1 MGHDAPCQEKKCVRQ
16 FGTGYHYVGGFYG
29 ACNEVLMRLEL
40 VKNGPIAVGFEV
52 YNDFVNYKSGI
63 YHHTGKEKD
72 PLFLNGMHS
81 TMFSLVEKSIYCS
94 TVYLCLNFC
103 KPFKAN
109 INYYVQ
115 YVLLHATSTDEMSG
129 HSWLTNL
136 SQSSP
141 KCNNNSF
148 FIANV
153 DKS

>member
-81 TMFSLVEKSIYCS
+81 TMFSLVEKSIYCR
-94 TVYLCLNFC
+94 VYSCLNFC
-103 KPFKAN
+103 ILIFASHSKP
-109 INYYVQ
+109 IYYVCF
-115 YVLLHATSTDEMSG
+115 TSCG
-129 HSWLTNL
+129 IN
-136 SQSSP
+136 
-141 KCNNNSF
+141 
-148 FIANV
+148 
-153 DKS
+153 

>member
-81 TMFSLVEKSIYCS
+81 TMFSSVEKSIYCS

-109 INYYVQ
+109 INYYVCF
-115 YVLLHATSTDEMSG
+115 TSCDI
-129 HSWLTNL
+129 N
-136 SQSSP
+136 
-141 KCNNNSF
+141 
-148 FIANV
+148 
-153 DKS
+153 